1 MGKKSNRSVPE
12 QREVA
17 LMLLRG
23 EEPVAVVA
31 RRYSVPE
38 PALYRWRDLFLQGGE
53 AALGH
58 GKGGS
63 HPQSRQRLE
72 LSRALAERDRV
83 IGELTIA
90 NRILKKTE
98 SVSY

>member
-1 MGKKSNRSVPE
+1 MGKKSNLSVPE
-12 QREVA
+12 QREVV
-17 LMLLRG
+17 LMMLRR
-23 EEPVAVVA
+23 EEPVAVLA
-31 RRYSVPE
+31 RRYGVSE
-38 PALYRWRDLFLQGGE
+38 SALYRWRDLFLQGGE

-63 HPQSRQRLE
+63 DPQSRQFQE
-72 LSRALAERDRV
+72 LRRDVAERDRV

-98 SVSY
+98 SGSY

>member
-1 MGKKSNRSVPE
+1 
-12 QREVA
+12 
-17 LMLLRG
+17 MLRR
-23 EEPVAVVA
+23 EEPGAVRA
-31 RRYSVPE
+31 RREGVSE
-38 PALYRWRDLFLQGGE
+38 SARYRWRDRFRQGGG

-63 HPQSRQRLE
+63 DPQSRQFQE
-72 LSRALAERDRV
+72 LRRDVAERDRV

-98 SVSY
+98 SGSY

>member
-1 MGKKSNRSVPE
+1 MGKKSNLSVAE
-12 QREVA
+12 QREVV
-17 LMLLRG
+17 LMMLRR
-23 EEPVAVVA
+23 EEPVAVLA
-31 RRYSVPE
+31 RRYGVSE
-38 PALYRWRDLFLQGGE
+38 SALYRWRDLFLQGGE

-63 HPQSRQRLE
+63 DPQSRQFQE
-72 LSRALAERDRV
+72 LRRDVAERDRV

-98 SVSY
+98 SGSY

>member
-1 MGKKSNRSVPE
+1 MGKKSNLSVPE
-12 QREVA
+12 HREVV
-17 LMLLRG
+17 LMMLRR
-23 EEPVAVVA
+23 EEPVAVLA
-31 RRYSVPE
+31 RRFGVSE
-38 PALYRWRDLFLQGGE
+38 SALYRWRDVFLQGGE

-58 GKGGS
+58 GQGGS
-63 HPQSRQRLE
+63 HPQSRQLLE
-72 LSRALAERDRV
+72 LSRALAERDCV